1 VRVFRCFLPLFTKC
15 AEEPNSDERTQ
26 AEAYR
31 RVVAQIKEDPTC
43 LGALI
48 TAHKVNLLEAA
59 RDLFAYLDPL
69 AQRCGEIS
77 CISFLND
84 NSESS
89 DRMNR

>member
-1 VRVFRCFLPLFTKC
+1 M
-15 AEEPNSDERTQ
+15 
-26 AEAYR
+26 
-31 RVVAQIKEDPTC
+31 AQIKEDPTC

-59 RDLFAYLDPL
+59 RDLFDYLDPL

>member
-1 VRVFRCFLPLFTKC
+1 MRVFRCFLPLFTKC

-59 RDLFAYLDPL
+59 RDLFDYLDPL